1 MATCEVKYMT
11 LPHQGGEHRV
21 CYEDW
26 APAAGSGGGDDA
38 PSRCVV
44 CVHGL
49 TRNKGDFRK
58 LAQHLSAKGLR

>member
-1 MATCEVKYMT
+1 MAACEVKFMT

-26 APAAGSGGGDDA
+26 APAEGSGDA
-38 PSRCVV
+38 PTRCVV

-58 LAQHLSAKGLR
+58 LAQHLSAKVFR

>member
-1 MATCEVKYMT
+1 MT

-26 APAAGSGGGDDA
+26 APAEGSGDA
-38 PSRCVV
+38 PTRCVV

-58 LAQHLSAKGLR
+58 LAQHLSAKVFR